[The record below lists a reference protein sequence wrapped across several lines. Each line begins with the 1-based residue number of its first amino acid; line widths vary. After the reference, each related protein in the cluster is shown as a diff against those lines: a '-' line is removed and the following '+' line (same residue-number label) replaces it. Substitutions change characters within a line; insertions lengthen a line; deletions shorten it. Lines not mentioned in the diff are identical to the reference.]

1 MKHLF
6 FDLDRTLWDFER
18 NSETALHELFHTL
31 ELDRDIPDFHE
42 FHNIYKVK
50 NAELWKLYG
59 NGKLTKED
67 LRSLR
72 FEVTLSAFGLNDTSL
87 AHELSAGYIELSPR
101 QTQLHKGALETLERL
116 KKEGYRMHIIT
127 NGFKEVQYIKLE
139 NSGLAPYFEVVVCS
153 EEIGKNKPSP
163 DIFNYSLNKAAAKA
177 NNSVMIGDDPEVDV
191 VGAINAGLKGVLF
204 DPEGK
209 HRTPETAYK
218 ITELSEIPEL
228 LPWVFKP

>member
-18 NSETALHELFHTL
+18 NSEAALHELFHAL
-31 ELDRDIPDFHE
+31 ELDRDIPDFNE
-42 FHNIYKVK
+42 FHNIYKEK

-59 NGKLTKED
+59 SGKLTKEE

-87 AHELSAGYIELSPR
+87 AHELSTGYIELSPR

-116 KKEGYRMHIIT
+116 KKEGYQMHIIT

-163 DIFNYSLNKAAAKA
+163 DIFNYSINKAGAKRH
-177 NNSVMIGDDPEVDV
+177 NSVMIGDDPEVDV

-204 DPEGK
+204 DPENK
-209 HRTPETAYK
+209 YLTPETAYK
-218 ITELSEIPEL
+218 ITQLSEIPEL

>member
-18 NSETALHELFHTL
+18 NSEAALHELFHSL
-31 ELDRDIPDFHE
+31 ELDQNIPDFSVFHE
-42 FHNIYKVK
+42 LYKEK

-59 NGKLTKED
+59 KGKLSKEE

-72 FEVTLSAFGLNDTSL
+72 FEVTLSAFGLNDTTL
-87 AHELSAGYIELSPR
+87 AHELSMGYIELSPR
-101 QTQLHKGALETLERL
+101 QTQLHTGALETLSIL
-116 KKEGYRMHIIT
+116 KKEGYQMHIIT

-163 DIFNYSLNKAAAKA
+163 DIFNYSINKAGARRDQ
-177 NNSVMIGDDPEVDV
+177 SVMIGDDPEIDI
-191 VGAINAGLKGVLF
+191 VGALNAGLKGVLF
-204 DPEGK
+204 DPEDK
-209 HRTPETAYK
+209 YRLPESAYK
-218 ITELSEIPEL
+218 VKNLAEIPEL